1 MSIKG
6 RRVVTGFNKEGKS
19 CIKWDKEI
27 EPVNLRPGFD
37 NIPMWA
43 TRKLPAE
50 TTEEDPNTWDLGTSL
65 AGGSVF
71 RYGRYEPR
79 NVARWHKTDSI
90 DYAICLS
97 GEMWMEMEDGEVHL
111 KPGDVVIQRG
121 TLQMRCLAHTL
132 VIQGEDRVTRRHVIV
147 QIYDHRRHCQGFQ
160 FDLTQVCHLRRY
172 PSKARP

>member
-1 MSIKG
+1 MKIKG

-19 CIKWDKEI
+19 CIKWDAEI
-27 EPVNLRPGFD
+27 DPINLRPGFD
-37 NIPMWA
+37 NVPMWA

-50 TTEEDPNTWDLGTSL
+50 TTEEDPNTWELGTSL

-71 RYGRYEPR
+71 RFGRYEPR
-79 NVARWHKTDSI
+79 NVARWHKTDSV

-121 TLQMRCLAHTL
+121 TLHNWNNRGTEPCVMAFVL
-132 VIQGEDRVTRRHVIV
+132 VAIEGAKTTGWNEPH
-147 QIYDHRRHCQGFQ
+147 
-160 FDLTQVCHLRRY
+160 
-172 PSKARP
+172 

>member
-1 MSIKG
+1 MEIKG
-6 RRVVTGFNKEGKS
+6 RRVVTGFNKDGKS
-19 CIKWDKEI
+19 CIKWDSEI

-50 TTEEDPNTWDLGTSL
+50 TTEEDPNTWELGTSL

-71 RYGRYEPR
+71 RFGRYEP
-79 NVARWHKTDSI
+79 NNIPRWHKTDSV

-97 GEMWMEMEDGEVHL
+97 GELWMEMEDGEVHL

-121 TLQMRCLAHTL
+121 TLHNWNNRGTEPCVMAFILIATEGAKTTGWNEPH
-132 VIQGEDRVTRRHVIV
+132 
-147 QIYDHRRHCQGFQ
+147 
-160 FDLTQVCHLRRY
+160 
-172 PSKARP
+172 